1 MVHTIKEASGS
12 IEVKFKIYES
22 DGYLCASGVDTSIH
36 TWARIWNKLMKNIKG
51 AVELYYDMPPRT
63 GFKLLLETW
72 VNQSAEAA
80 GS

>member
-1 MVHTIKEASGS
+1 MVHTIKEESGL
-12 IEVKFKIYES
+12 IEVKFEIYES

-36 TWARIWNKLMKNIKG
+36 TWGRTWNKLMKNIKD

-63 GFKLLLETW
+63 EFKLLLETR
-72 VNQSAEAA
+72 VNQSAAAA